1 MIFHR
6 KLRSL
11 YKLLFKQESERTQI
25 VFEKVRRE
33 KEERAPI
40 NKKRELNIVTLLSRN
55 LDILQDVVY
64 DYMHLCCEGYI
75 MGFLKLIMQP

>member
-1 MIFHR
+1 MK
-6 KLRSL
+6 KL
-11 YKLLFKQESERTQI
+11 KD
-25 VFEKVRRE
+25 

-40 NKKRELNIVTLLSRN
+40 NKKGELNINGIKGPTSLSQN

-75 MGFLKLIMQP
+75 KRFLKLILQPPNKKRAINVHLDYYIGN